1 MSQEDPVEL
10 IKRTIRSYLE
20 ERCRDLLSYI
30 SISMQKRVRIALRAM
45 YRFYRSAEQY
55 PRFIDA
61 LREALSRDPDLLK
74 RIGFEIEILDSE
86 EHLVIDSEEFEKLCR
101 EISSK

>member
-45 YRFYRSAEQY
+45 YRFYRSTEQY
-55 PRFIDA
+55 PRLIDA
-61 LREALSRDPDLLK
+61 LREALSRDPDLLN
-74 RIGFEIEILDSE
+74 RIGFEIVSE
-86 EHLVIDSEEFEKLCR
+86 ESEEFLVASSDVIKRLCEER
-101 EISSK
+101 RI